1 LTATATRF
9 KTLKDMPTRDY
20 ISPGNTLCAGCGG
33 ILAVR
38 IFHKV
43 LGPNVAWV
51 NAAGCMTVTMSYPL
65 SPLKS
70 NWLYTAFASAPAGA
84 QGVRDAL
91 DVLIAKGRLSPSEDL
106 KVVVVTGD
114 GSAYDIG
121 LQATSGAIDRRLDF
135 YYLCYDNEAY
145 GNTGFQVSS
154 STPFGS
160 STKTTPVTP
169 TYPLG
174 NTVRK
179 KDLFEVWRSMKAP
192 YIATLANSHGLDFL
206 RKVEKGTGI
215 KGPKM
220 YIALAACPTGW
231 GFDSRDSVELE
242 KLAVQTGIWPLKES
256 TDGTVRHTFVPRTL
270 TPVREYLKTQGRFS
284 HLFEPEEKT
293 EAIAEVQES
302 VNAYWE
308 EAGAREGFEVKT
320 PEASAR
326 KMPSN

>member
-1 LTATATRF
+1 MATTTRF
-9 KTLKDMPTRDY
+9 KTLKDMPKEDY
-20 ISPGNTLCAGCGG
+20 FSPGNTLCAGCGG
-33 ILAVR
+33 ILAAR

-91 DVLIAKGRLSPSEDL
+91 DVLKAKGKIPASEDM

-114 GSAYDIG
+114 GAAYDIG
-121 LQATSGAIDRRLDF
+121 LQSTAGAIDRHLDF

-160 STKTTPVTP
+160 STKTTPP
-169 TYPLG
+169 TAAYPVG
-174 NTVRK
+174 NTAKK

-192 YIATLANSHGLDFL
+192 YVATLSNSHGVDFL

-215 KGPKM
+215 RGPKL

-231 GFDSRDSVELE
+231 GFDSRQSVELE
-242 KLAVQTGIWPLKES
+242 KLAVATGVWPLKES
-256 TDGTVRHTFVPRTL
+256 VDGVVKHTVVPRVL
-270 TPVREYLKTQGRFS
+270 TPVGDYLRTQERFS
-284 HLFEPEEKT
+284 HLFEPAEKV
-293 EAIAEVQES
+293 EAVAAIQES
-302 VNAYWE
+302 VNGYWT
-308 EAGAREGFEVKT
+308 EAGLREGFQVKV
-320 PEASAR
+320 PQ
-326 KMPSN
+326 PSVAKAPTG

>member
-1 LTATATRF
+1 MSTTTRF
-9 KTLKDMPTRDY
+9 KTLKDMPTADY
-20 ISPGNTLCAGCGG
+20 FSPGNNLCAGCGG

-91 DVLIAKGRLSPSEDL
+91 DVLIAKGKLSPTEDL

-114 GSAYDIG
+114 GAAYDIG
-121 LQATSGAIDRRLDF
+121 LQSAAGAIDRHLDF

-154 STPFGS
+154 SSPFGS

-169 TYPLG
+169 AYPLG
-174 NTVRK
+174 NTARK
-179 KDLFEVWRSMKAP
+179 KDLFEVWRAMKAP
-192 YIATLANSHGLDFL
+192 YVATLANSHGVDFL
-206 RKVEKGTGI
+206 RKVEKGMGI

-231 GFDSRDSVELE
+231 GFDARQSVEIE
-242 KLAVQTGIWPLKES
+242 KLAVATGIWPLRES
-256 TDGTVRHTFVPRTL
+256 VDGVVRHTVIPRAL
-270 TPVREYLKTQGRFS
+270 TPVREYLKTQERFR
-284 HLFEPEEKT
+284 HLFEPAEKVD
-293 EAIAEVQES
+293 AIAAIQQS
-302 VNAYWE
+302 VISYWK
-308 EAGAREGFEVKT
+308 EAGAREGFDVKVPAGT
-320 PEASAR
+320 A
-326 KMPSN
+326 

>member
-1 LTATATRF
+1 MATTTRF
-9 KTLKDMPTRDY
+9 KTLKDMPAADY
-20 ISPGNTLCAGCGG
+20 FSPGNTLCAGCGG

-43 LGPNVAWV
+43 LGPNVAWI

-91 DVLIAKGRLSPSEDL
+91 DVLIAKGKLPPSEDL

-135 YYLCYDNEAY
+135 FYLCYDNEAY

-160 STKTTPVTP
+160 STKTTPP
-169 TYPLG
+169 TAAYPLG
-174 NTVRK
+174 NMAKK
-179 KDLFEVWRSMKAP
+179 KDLFEVWRSMRAP
-192 YIATLANSHGLDFL
+192 YVATLANSHGVDFL
-206 RKVEKGTGI
+206 RKVEKGLAV
-215 KGPKM
+215 KGPKL

-231 GFDSRDSVELE
+231 GFDSRESIKLE

-256 TDGTVRHTFVPRTL
+256 VDGAVRHTFVPRML
-270 TPVREYLKTQGRFS
+270 TPVREYLRTQARFS
-284 HLFEPEEKT
+284 HLFEPVEKT
-293 EAIAEVQES
+293 EAIAEVQAS
-302 VNAYWE
+302 VNAYWKD
-308 EAGAREGFEVKT
+308 AGAREGFEVKF
-320 PEASAR
+320 PEARTGGS
-326 KMPSN
+326 PSN

>member
-1 LTATATRF
+1 MAAATRF
-9 KTLKDMPTRDY
+9 KTLKDMPTGDY
-20 ISPGNTLCAGCGG
+20 FSPGNTLCAGCGG
-33 ILAVR
+33 ILAAR

-91 DVLIAKGRLSPSEDL
+91 DVLIAKGRLPKSEDL

-114 GSAYDIG
+114 GAAYDIG
-121 LQATSGAIDRRLDF
+121 LQATAGAIDRHLDF
-135 YYLCYDNEAY
+135 FYLCYDNEAY

-160 STKTTPVTP
+160 STKTTPATP
-169 TYPLG
+169 IFPIG
-174 NTVRK
+174 NLSRK
-179 KDLFEVWRSMKAP
+179 KDLFEVWRSMRAP
-192 YIATLANSHGLDFL
+192 YVATLANSHGLDFL

-215 KGPKM
+215 TGPKM

-231 GFDSRDSVELE
+231 GFDSRDSIELE

-256 TDGTVRHTFVPRTL
+256 VDGVVRHTFVPRTL
-270 TPVREYLKTQGRFS
+270 TPVSEYLKTQGRFS

-293 EAIAEVQES
+293 EAIATIQES
-302 VNAYWE
+302 VNAYWR
-308 EAGAREGFEVKT
+308 EAGAKEGFEVKV
-320 PEASAR
+320 PAAPAR
-326 KMPSN
+326 GSPSN